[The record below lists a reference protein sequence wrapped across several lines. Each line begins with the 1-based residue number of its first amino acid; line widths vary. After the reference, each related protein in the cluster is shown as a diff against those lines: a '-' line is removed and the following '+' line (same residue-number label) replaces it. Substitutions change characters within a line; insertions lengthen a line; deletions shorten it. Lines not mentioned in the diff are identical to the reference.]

1 MFRRIVPDLVRDQ
14 MLTEL
19 HPATT
24 VREAARMMAERNI
37 GAVMVCQDHTLIGI
51 FTERDVTKRVV
62 AQGRDPVTTRLSE
75 VMTANPDTV
84 GPDEPPHRALELMRE
99 RGYRH
104 LPVVSNGRVVGMC
117 SIRDLY
123 AAIAEDLAADL
134 TQRDEFI
141 MGSYS
146 LHA

>member
-19 HPATT
+19 HPATM
-24 VREAARMMAERNI
+24 VSDAARVMAERNI
-37 GAVMVCQDHTLIGI
+37 GAVMVSQDNRLVGI
-51 FTERDVTKRVV
+51 FTERDMVIRVV
-62 AQGRDPVTTRLSE
+62 AQGLDASATRLAD

-84 GPDEPPHRALELMRE
+84 SPDEAPHRALEMMRN

-104 LPVVSNGRVVGMC
+104 LPVVDGSRIVGMC

-123 AAIAEDLAADL
+123 AAIAEDLEADL
-134 TQRDEFI
+134 KQRDEFI

-146 LHA
+146 LSA

>member
-19 HPATT
+19 HPTT
-24 VREAARMMAERNI
+24 FVSDAASIMAERNI
-37 GAVMVCQDHTLIGI
+37 GAVMVCQDGRLVGI
-51 FTERDVTKRVV
+51 FTERDVVKRVV
-62 AQGRDPVTTRLSE
+62 AHGLQPTTTRLAE

-84 GPDEPPHRALELMRE
+84 SPDEAPHRALEMMRS

-104 LPVVSNGRVVGMC
+104 LPVVDAGRVVGMC

-123 AAIAEDLAADL
+123 AAIAEDLEADL
-134 TQRDEFI
+134 KQRDEFI

-146 LHA
+146 LSA